1 MTIRRTL
8 TPKSLIQILSL
19 CTSREGEQI
28 CRSSSYMATLQFLN
42 LLLPSIS
49 IHLEIG
55 FIVYW
60 PVMTFSGQRK
70 WIPLGIQD
78 LVAGDTFFVIKLVVS
93 HYVVSIQV
101 SMMMVSGY
109 VCGNVCL
116 SVMMICGDPRC
127 EPFWCDPF
135 GSFVG
140 MMDVMRYFFCLCL
153 CVCLSVYMACQMVMM
168 VTLVVHKLW
177 LLLCDMALDQLCFL
191 TTSSPF
197 ERLQYMI
204 CHEPSP
210 L

>member
-8 TPKSLIQILSL
+8 TPKNLIQILSL
-19 CTSREGEQI
+19 CTSQEGEQL

-42 LLLPSIS
+42 FLLPLIS

-55 FIVYW
+55 FVVYW
-60 PVMTFSGQRK
+60 PVMTLYGQRK
-70 WIPLGIQD
+70 WIPLGIQNFLASD
-78 LVAGDTFFVIKLVVS
+78 AFFVIKLVVS

-127 EPFWCDPF
+127 EPFWCEPF

-140 MMDVMRYFFCLCL
+140 MMDVMRYFSV
-153 CVCLSVYMACQMVMM
+153 CV
-168 VTLVVHKLW
+168 
-177 LLLCDMALDQLCFL
+177 
-191 TTSSPF
+191 
-197 ERLQYMI
+197 
-204 CHEPSP
+204 
-210 L
+210 

>member
-8 TPKSLIQILSL
+8 TPKNLIQILSL
-19 CTSREGEQI
+19 CTSQEGEQL
-28 CRSSSYMATLQFLN
+28 CCSSSYMATLQLLN
-42 LLLPSIS
+42 LLLPLIS

-55 FIVYW
+55 FVVYW
-60 PVMTFSGQRK
+60 PVMTLSGQRK

-78 LVAGDTFFVIKLVVS
+78 LVASDAFFVIKL
-93 HYVVSIQV
+93 VVSIQV

-127 EPFWCDPF
+127 EPFWCEPF
-135 GSFVG
+135 GSLVG

-153 CVCLSVYMACQMVMM
+153 YIFLSVYLACQMVMM

-177 LLLCDMALDQLCFL
+177 LLLCGMVLDQLCFL
-191 TTSSPF
+191 ITSSPF
-197 ERLQYMI
+197 E
-204 CHEPSP
+204 
-210 L
+210 

>member
-8 TPKSLIQILSL
+8 TPKNLIQIPSL
-19 CTSREGEQI
+19 CTSQEGEQL
-28 CRSSSYMATLQFLN
+28 CHSSSYMASLQLLK
-42 LLLPSIS
+42 LLLPSIT

-55 FIVYW
+55 FVVYW
-60 PVMTFSGQRK
+60 PIMTLSGQRK

-78 LVAGDTFFVIKLVVS
+78 LVASDAFFVIKLVVS

-127 EPFWCDPF
+127 EPFWCEPS
-135 GSFVG
+135 GSLVG

-153 CVCLSVYMACQMVMM
+153 YVCLFVYLACQMVMV

-177 LLLCDMALDQLCFL
+177 LLLCGMALDQLCFL
-191 TTSSPF
+191 ITSSPF
-197 ERLQYMI
+197 ER
-204 CHEPSP
+204 
-210 L
+210 